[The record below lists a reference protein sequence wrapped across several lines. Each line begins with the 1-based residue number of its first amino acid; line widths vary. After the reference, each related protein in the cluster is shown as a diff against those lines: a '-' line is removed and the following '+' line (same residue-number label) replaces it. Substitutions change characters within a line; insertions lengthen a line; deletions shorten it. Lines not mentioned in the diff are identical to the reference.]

1 MLPAFKKILYC
12 TDLSASAEYACR
24 YAIYLARQTGAEIY
38 VLHVAEM
45 PSPDALIT
53 LETYIKDFNG
63 REAFIKQRL
72 RETKEQLTQR
82 LRDYIAALPEDE
94 QPDTDHIKAINV
106 LEAHPVDE
114 ILHQSEGTAGDRR
127 GDLGFRTADLG
138 VIGGDG
144 HPPQGR
150 GPHLPRQR
158 VETRD
163 EQLTD
168 PGARGATTRRM
179 SQNFGPSVSI
189 HASENGSAPH

>member
-1 MLPAFKKILYC
+1 MLPAVKKILYC

-53 LETYIKDFNG
+53 LETYIKDFSG

-94 QPDTDHIKAINV
+94 KPDTGHIKAINV

-114 ILHQSEGTAGDRR
+114 ILDQSKRLDCDLIVMGTHRKGVAHTF
-127 GDLGFRTADLG
+127 LG
-138 VIGGDG
+138 
-144 HPPQGR
+144 
-150 GPHLPRQR
+150 
-158 VETRD
+158 
-163 EQLTD
+163 
-168 PGARGATTRRM
+168 
-179 SQNFGPSVSI
+179 SVSKRVMSNSRI
-189 HASENGSAPH
+189 PVLVVPLPAG

>member
-114 ILHQSEGTAGDRR
+114 ILHQSKKLVMGTHRKGVAHTF
-127 GDLGFRTADLG
+127 LG
-138 VIGGDG
+138 
-144 HPPQGR
+144 
-150 GPHLPRQR
+150 
-158 VETRD
+158 
-163 EQLTD
+163 
-168 PGARGATTRRM
+168 
-179 SQNFGPSVSI
+179 SVSKRVMSNSRI
-189 HASENGSAPH
+189 PVLVVPLPAE